1 MRKRLLLALLL
12 SLTASA
18 ARTAMAQDNNHSP
31 NNNPPP
37 APPAAR
43 KVPKAQTFHGED
55 MTDNYFW
62 LREKG
67 SKDVNEYLEA
77 ENAYA
82 DAVTNNLAPLTDKL
96 YKEILSRIKQ
106 TDTNVP
112 YRDNGYYYY
121 TRTVEGKQ
129 YPIFARKKGSL
140 EAPEEITLDVNA
152 MAEGHK
158 FYSIGN
164 YSVSEDGNLLA
175 YSVDTTGFRDYKLH
189 IKDLRTGKNLA
200 DDLGVVV
207 YAFFAPDNKTL
218 FYGIQDKA
226 KRPYQVW
233 RHTLGEPKEKDVLL
247 YEEKDELYRA
257 YAGLSRDKQFLT
269 INAGSSNNNEV
280 RYLPANNPTG
290 EFKLMLPR
298 AGLHEYYVTSHG
310 KNFMIRT
317 NDKGRGFRLV
327 SAPTSDPRPENW
339 KEIIPAR
346 KGVTIEGLTV
356 FKDFYVV
363 SERDQGVQKHRVVD
377 FKTNKEY
384 FLEHPEPVY
393 SAGLNFAEFNSP
405 VMRYGYQ
412 SFITPFSV
420 YDYDMRTR
428 KKTLLK
434 QTEVL
439 GGYDPSKYKS
449 ERIVATAPDGV
460 KVPVSLYYRADMRKA
475 GTPQLLWLY
484 AYGSYGSSTNVGFS
498 STRLS
503 MIDRGFVYAIAHI
516 RGGGD
521 LGKEWHDDGKMMK
534 KKNTFTDFIAAAE
547 HLVKEKYTTKDQLVI
562 SGGSAGGLLMGA
574 VVNMRPDL
582 FKVVLS
588 YVPFVDVINTMYDAS
603 LPLTA
608 QEWLEWGNPNNKD
621 EYAYMKSYSPYDN
634 IAAKEYPTML
644 VRTSLNDSQVMYW
657 EPAKYV
663 AKLRSMKT
671 DKNPL
676 VFKINMGAGH
686 GGASGRYDAL
696 KDTAFDYAFVLSQF
710 GINN

>member
-1 MRKRLLLALLL
+1 MKKRLLLALV
-12 SLTASA
+12 SA
-18 ARTAMAQDNNHSP
+18 LAAGAAQPTMAQ
-31 NNNPPP
+31 NNNAEAIPTPPV
-37 APPAAR
+37 AR
-43 KVPKAQTFHGED
+43 RIAKAQTFHGED
-55 MTDNYFW
+55 MTDQYFW

-67 SKDVNEYLEA
+67 SKEVTEYLEA

-82 DAVTNNLAPLTDKL
+82 DAVTKNLAPLADKL

-112 YRDNGYYYY
+112 SRDNGYYYY

-140 EAPEEITLDVNA
+140 DAPEEITLDVNA

-158 FYSIGN
+158 FYSVGN
-164 YSVSEDGNLLA
+164 YSVSHDGNLLA
-175 YSVDTTGFRDYKLH
+175 YSVDTTGFREYTLH

-200 DDLGVVV
+200 DELGVVD

-218 FYGIQDKA
+218 FYGRHDKA

-233 RHTLGEPKEKDVLL
+233 RHTLGEPTDKDVLV

-257 YAGLSRDKQFLT
+257 GAGLSRDKQFIT
-269 INAGSSNNNEV
+269 ISAGSSNNNEV
-280 RYLPANNPTG
+280 RYIPADKPAS
-290 EFKLMLPR
+290 ESKLILPR
-298 AGLHEYYVTSHG
+298 SGMHEYYVTSHG
-310 KNFMIRT
+310 KNFLIRT

-327 SAPTSDPRPENW
+327 SAPISDPRPENW

-346 KGVTIEGLTV
+346 KGVTLEGLTV

-377 FKTNKEY
+377 FKTNKEH

-393 SAGLNFAEFNSP
+393 SAGLNFAEFDSG

-412 SFITPFSV
+412 SFITPFTV

-449 ERIVATAPDGV
+449 ERILATAADGV
-460 KVPVSLYYRADMRKA
+460 KVPVSLYYRADLRKP

-484 AYGSYGSSTNVGFS
+484 AYGSYGAPSNVGFS

-521 LGKEWHDDGKMMK
+521 LGREWHDEGKMMK

-547 HLVKEKYTTKDQLVI
+547 HLIREKYTTKDQLVI

-663 AKLRSMKT
+663 AKLRAMKT

-676 VFKINMGAGH
+676 VFKTNMGAGH

-696 KDTAFDYAFVLSQF
+696 KDTAWDYAFVLSQF

>member
-12 SLTASA
+12 AFTASA

-31 NNNPPP
+31 SNEPPT
-37 APPAAR
+37 PPVAKKIA
-43 KVPKAQTFHGED
+43 KAQTFHGED
-55 MTDNYFW
+55 MTDQYFW
-62 LREKG
+62 LREKT
-67 SKDVNEYLEA
+67 SKEVISYLEA

-82 DAVTNNLAPLTDKL
+82 DAVTKNLAPLTDKL
-96 YKEILSRIKQ
+96 YKEILARIKQ
-106 TDTNVP
+106 TDQQVP
-112 YRDNGYYYY
+112 YRENGYYYY
-121 TRTVEGKQ
+121 TRTIEGKQ
-129 YPIFARKKGSL
+129 YPVFARKKGSL

-158 FYSIGN
+158 FYSVGN

-189 IKDLRTGKNLA
+189 VKDLRTGKNLP

-207 YAFFAPDNKTL
+207 YAFFAPDNKTI
-218 FYGIQDKA
+218 FYGRQDKA

-233 RHTLGEPKEKDVLL
+233 RHTLGEPADKDVLV

-257 YAGLSRDKQFLT
+257 YAGLSRDKQFIT
-269 INAGSSNNNEV
+269 INAGSANNNEV
-280 RYLPANNPTG
+280 RFIPAANPAA
-290 EFKLMLPR
+290 EPKLMLPR

-310 KNFMIRT
+310 KNFLIRT

-327 SAPTSDPRPENW
+327 SAPVSDPRPENW

-346 KGVTIEGLTV
+346 KGVTLEGLVV

-363 SERDQGVQKHRVVD
+363 AERDHGVQKQRVAD
-377 FKTNKEY
+377 FKSGKEHY
-384 FLEHPEPVY
+384 LEHPEPVY
-393 SAGLNFAEFNSP
+393 SAGVGFAEFDSP
-405 VMRYGYQ
+405 VLRYNYQ
-412 SFITPFSV
+412 SFITPSSV

-428 KKTLLK
+428 KKTLMK
-434 QTEVL
+434 QVEVL
-439 GGYDPSKYKS
+439 GGYDSSKYKS

-460 KVPVSLYYRADMRKA
+460 KVPVSLYYRADLRKA

-484 AYGSYGSSTNVGFS
+484 AYGSYGAPSNVGFS

-521 LGKEWHDDGKMMK
+521 LGKEWHDEGKMLK

-547 HLVKEKYTTKDQLVI
+547 HLIKENYTTKDKLVI

-582 FKVVLS
+582 FKLVLS

-608 QEWLEWGNPNNKD
+608 QEWLEWGDPNKKE

-634 IAAKEYPTML
+634 IAAKDYPTML
-644 VRTSLNDSQVMYW
+644 IRTSLNDSQVMYW

-663 AKLRSMKT
+663 AKLRAMKT

-696 KDTAFDYAFVLSQF
+696 KDTAFDYAFVLSHF

>member
-1 MRKRLLLALLL
+1 MRNRLLLALLL
-12 SLTASA
+12 AFAAGA
-18 ARTAMAQDNNHSP
+18 ARNAMAQDNNST
-31 NNNPPP
+31 NNEPPK
-37 APPAAR
+37 PPVAKKLA
-43 KVPKAQTFHGED
+43 KAQTFHGED
-55 MTDNYFW
+55 MTDQYFW
-62 LREKG
+62 LREKTN
-67 SKDVNEYLEA
+67 KEVIAYLEA

-82 DAVTNNLAPLTDKL
+82 DAVTKDLQPLADKL

-112 YRDNGYYYY
+112 YRENGYYYY

-129 YPIFARKKGSL
+129 YPIYARKKGAL
-140 EAPEEITLDVNA
+140 EAPEEITLDVNQL
-152 MAEGHK
+152 AEGHK
-158 FYSIGN
+158 FYSVGN
-164 YSVSEDGNLLA
+164 YEVSEDGNLLA
-175 YSVDTTGFRDYKLH
+175 YSADTTGFREYTLH
-189 IKDLRTGKNLA
+189 IKDLRTGKDLA
-200 DDLGVVV
+200 DDLGVVD
-207 YAFFAPDNKTL
+207 YAFFTPDGKTL
-218 FYGIQDKA
+218 FYGKHDKA

-233 RHTLGEPKEKDVLL
+233 RHALGDAKEKDVLV

-257 YAGLSRDKQFLT
+257 YAGLSRDKQFIT
-269 INAGSSNNNEV
+269 ITAGSSNNNET
-280 RYLPANNPTG
+280 RYLPAGNPAG

-310 KNFMIRT
+310 KDFLIRT
-317 NDKGRGFRLV
+317 NDRGRGFRLV
-327 SAPTSDPRPENW
+327 SAPVSDPRPENW

-346 KGVTIEGLTV
+346 KGVTLEGLTV

-363 SERDQGVQKHRVVD
+363 SERDQGVQKQRVVD
-377 FKTNKEY
+377 FKSGKEY

-393 SAGLNFAEFNSP
+393 SAGLQFAEYDSA
-405 VMRYGYQ
+405 VLRYGYQ

-449 ERIVATAPDGV
+449 ERILATAADGV
-460 KVPVSLYYRADMRKA
+460 KVPVSLYYRADLRKA

-484 AYGSYGSSTNVGFS
+484 AYGSYGSPTNVGFS

-521 LGKEWHDDGKMMK
+521 LGKEWHDEGKMMK

-547 HLVKEKYTTKDQLVI
+547 HLIREKYTTKDQLVI

-582 FKVVLS
+582 FKVVIS

-608 QEWLEWGNPNNKD
+608 QEWLEWGDPNKKD

-634 IAAKEYPTML
+634 IAAKDYPTML

-663 AKLRSMKT
+663 AKLRAMKT

>member
-1 MRKRLLLALLL
+1 MKKRLLLALLF
-12 SLTASA
+12 AFA
-18 ARTAMAQDNNHSP
+18 AGAAHTTMAQNNTADAAP
-31 NNNPPP
+31 TPPV
-37 APPAAR
+37 AR

-55 MTDNYFW
+55 MTDPYFW

-67 SKDVNEYLEA
+67 SKEVTAYLEA

-82 DAVTNNLAPLTDKL
+82 DAVTRDLAPLADKL

-129 YPIFARKKGSL
+129 YPIFARRKGSL
-140 EAPEEITLDVNA
+140 TAPEQITLDVNQ

-158 FYSIGN
+158 FYSVGN
-164 YSVSEDGNLLA
+164 YSVSPDGNLLA
-175 YSVDTTGFRDYKLH
+175 YSVDTTGFREYTLH
-189 IKDLRTGKNLA
+189 IKDLRTGKLLA
-200 DDLGVVV
+200 DELGVVD
-207 YAFFAPDNKTL
+207 YAFFAPDNRTL
-218 FYGIQDKA
+218 FYGRHDKA

-233 RHTLGEPKEKDVLL
+233 RHTLGEPTAKDVLV

-257 YAGLSRDKQFLT
+257 YAGLSRDKQFIT
-269 INAGSSNNNEV
+269 ITAGSANNNET
-280 RYLPANNPTG
+280 RYVPADRPAS
-290 EFKLMLPR
+290 EPKLILPR
-298 AGLHEYYVTSHG
+298 AGMHEYYVTSHG
-310 KNFMIRT
+310 KNFLIRT
-317 NDKGRGFRLV
+317 NDRGRGFRLV
-327 SAPTSDPRPENW
+327 SAPVSDPRPENW

-346 KGVTIEGLTV
+346 KGVTLEGLTV

-363 SERDQGVQKHRVVD
+363 SERDQGTQKHRVVE
-377 FKTNKEY
+377 FKSGGGH

-393 SAGLNFAEFNSP
+393 SAGLGFAEFDSG
-405 VMRYGYQ
+405 VMRYNYQ
-412 SFITPFSV
+412 SFITPSSV

-439 GGYDPSKYKS
+439 GGYDPSKYRS
-449 ERIVATAPDGV
+449 ERILATAPDGV
-460 KVPVSLYYRADMRKA
+460 KVPVSLYYRADMRRE
-475 GTPQLLWLY
+475 GTPQPLWLY
-484 AYGSYGSSTNVGFS
+484 AYGSYGAPSNVGFS

-521 LGKEWHDDGKMMK
+521 LGKEWHDEGKMMK

-547 HLVKEKYTTKDQLVI
+547 HLVGEKYTTPRQLVI

-582 FKVVLS
+582 FRVVLS

-608 QEWLEWGNPNNKD
+608 QEWLEWGNPNNRE

-634 IAAKEYPTML
+634 IEAKAYPTML

-663 AKLRSMKT
+663 AKLRAMKT
-671 DKNPL
+671 DKNLL
-676 VFKINMGAGH
+676 VFKTNMGAGH

-696 KDTAFDYAFVLSQF
+696 RDTAFDYAFVLSQF

>member
-1 MRKRLLLALLL
+1 MKNRLLLALLL
-12 SLTASA
+12 AFAAGA
-18 ARTAMAQDNNHSP
+18 ARTTMAQNNNHAS
-31 NNNPPP
+31 NDEPPK
-37 APPAAR
+37 PPVAKRVA
-43 KVPKAQTFHGED
+43 KAQTFHGED
-55 MTDNYFW
+55 MTDQYFW
-62 LREKG
+62 LREKTN
-67 SKDVNEYLEA
+67 KEVIAYLEA

-82 DAVTNNLAPLTDKL
+82 DAVTKDLAPLADKL

-106 TDTNVP
+106 TDTQVP

-140 EAPEEITLDVNA
+140 EAPEEITLDVNQ

-164 YSVSEDGNLLA
+164 YSVSQDGNLLA
-175 YSVDTTGFRDYKLH
+175 YSVDTTGFRDYVLH

-218 FYGIQDKA
+218 FYGRQDHA

-233 RHTLGEPKEKDVLL
+233 RHTLGEPKEKDVLV

-257 YAGLSRDKQFLT
+257 SAGLSRDKQF
-269 INAGSSNNNEV
+269 IMISAGSSNNSEY
-280 RYLPANNPTG
+280 RYIRADKPAG
-290 EFKLMLPR
+290 EPKLMLAR
-298 AGLHEYYVTSHG
+298 SGLHEYYPTSHG
-310 KNFMIRT
+310 DRFLIRT

-327 SAPTSDPRPENW
+327 SAPISDPRPENW

-346 KGVTIEGLTV
+346 KGVTLEGLTV

-363 SERDQGVQKHRVVD
+363 AERDQGVQKHRIAE
-377 FKTNKEY
+377 FETGKEH
-384 FLEHPEPVY
+384 FIEHPEPVY
-393 SAGLNFAEFNSP
+393 SAGTQFAEFDSP

-412 SFITPFSV
+412 SFITPFTV

-439 GGYDPSKYKS
+439 GGYDPTKYKS
-449 ERIVATAPDGV
+449 ERILATAPDGV
-460 KVPVSLYYRADMRKA
+460 KVPVSLYYRTDMRKP

-484 AYGSYGSSTNVGFS
+484 AYGSYGAPSNVGFN

-503 MIDRGFVYAIAHI
+503 MIDRGFVYAIAHT

-521 LGKEWHDDGKMMK
+521 LGKEWHDEGKMKK

-547 HLVKEKYTTKDQLVI
+547 HLVREKYTTPRQLVI
-562 SGGSAGGLLMGA
+562 SGGSAGGLLVGA
-574 VVNMRPDL
+574 VTNMRPDL
-582 FKVVLS
+582 FRVVLS

-603 LPLTA
+603 LPLTV